1 MLRNNYRYFVAHA
14 NILYLADRTIISP
27 IDFWSIN
34 DSIGES
40 ERIMSISIVITIT
53 TTMIIAMMII
63 IGNCETYG
71 KDYERMPRLLDVFR
85 HFRQSKESQE
95 NRGYIEQCRATNL
108 RKDQLGHVNV
118 FAFLDPSWNYSYRQA
133 VM

>member
-1 MLRNNYRYFVAHA
+1 MLRNNYQYFVAHA